1 MNETNLYPIIPE
13 GELLPGEEP
22 LIDDTKHHLVITPGD
37 YFLTA
42 PIKEK
47 PFIVAGMIPESA
59 ITALTASSG
68 AGKSVFML
76 ILVKHVAMGEKLFN
90 TFEVKQSSVLI
101 LDLEMDEDIISG
113 RYKAFI
119 DCPAPIYYIH
129 NQSFDICD
137 DEDFFW
143 LAQQVLSKNI
153 GLVIF
158 DTISNI
164 FSQDENSAK
173 EMKEVNKKLLDL
185 IRLSKTTILY
195 LHHHRKKM
203 AGENNSQGSAR
214 GSTEIIAKVASHLL
228 LDSKKE
234 VDETG
239 NSVLKMTIE
248 QFKSRRPDGI
258 NKIGLN
264 IMYNS
269 ETKKSTYE
277 YLGEIDEKSQS
288 MGTAKEFLGSF
299 MQLGTEYTIED
310 LFLEKKKQG
319 LIFGKNIIRNACKE
333 LADESI
339 LDSHKG
345 AGKEWNKSYYFK
357 TF

>member
-1 MNETNLYPIIPE
+1 MLESLKYPIIE
-13 GELLPGEEP
+13 NGNLLPGETPEVSASE
-22 LIDDTKHHLVITPGD
+22 DHLKIIPGD

-42 PIKEK
+42 TIKEK
-47 PFIVAGMIPESA
+47 PYLVTGMIPEGA

-68 AGKSVFML
+68 AGKSLLMI
-76 ILVKHVAMGEKLFN
+76 ILAKHVALGKKLFD
-90 TFEVKQSSVLI
+90 TFEVKQSNVLI
-101 LDLEMDEDIISG
+101 MDLEMDEDIIMS
-113 RYKAFI
+113 RHKAFV
-119 DCPAPIYYIH
+119 CGSAPIYYVY
-129 NQSFDICD
+129 NQSFNICD
-137 DEDFFW
+137 DEDFNW
-143 LAQQVLSKNI
+143 LVREIISEKI

-185 IRLSKTTILY
+185 IRLGRTTILY

-203 AGENNSQGSAR
+203 AGESNSQGSAR

-234 VDETG
+234 VDENGKT
-239 NSVLKMTIE
+239 VLRMTIE

-264 IMYNS
+264 VSYDPETQKS
-269 ETKKSTYE
+269 EYE
-277 YLGEIDEKSQS
+277 YLGEIDEKRQS
-288 MGTAKEFLGSF
+288 LGTAKDFLGSF
-299 MQLGTEYTIED
+299 MQLGTEYTIND
-310 LFLEKKKQG
+310 LTSEKKRRG
-319 LIFGKNIIRNACKE
+319 LIFGINILRIACKE
-333 LADESI
+333 LADEGT

-345 AGKEWNKSYYFK
+345 DGKEWNKSYYFK